1 MSVLTTSDDIHAG
14 QEMRG
19 FDFLQTGLELRNTFA
34 NLANTRRETGDRPG
48 VEQALTDA
56 ENGYVTTSHFVKHL
70 RDEQQKAQMS
80 QGRQKL
86 RSRLDNAER

>member
-1 MSVLTTSDDIHAG
+1 MSVLPTADDLHAQ
-14 QEMRG
+14 QELRG
-19 FDFLQTGLELRNTFA
+19 FDFLQTGLELCSTFA
-34 NLANTRRETGDRPG
+34 DLANTRRESGNRPG
-48 VEQALTDA
+48 VGQALADA
-56 ENGYVTTSHFVKHL
+56 GNGYVTTRHMVQHL

>member
-1 MSVLTTSDDIHAG
+1 MSDLPTSDDLHTA